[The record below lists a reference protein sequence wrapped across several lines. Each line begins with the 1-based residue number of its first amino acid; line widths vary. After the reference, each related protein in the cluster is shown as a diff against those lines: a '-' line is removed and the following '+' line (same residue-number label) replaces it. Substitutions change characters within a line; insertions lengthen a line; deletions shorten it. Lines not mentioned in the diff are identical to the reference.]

1 MNIKID
7 LPQEVKFILKE
18 LNKYNFEAYI
28 VGGCVRDSLL
38 KREINDWD
46 ITTNAKPNDIISI
59 FNKTIPTGIKH
70 GTVTTIINNKAF
82 EVTTY
87 RIDGEYI
94 DGRHPKSVLFIN
106 NLKEDLKR
114 RDFTINAL
122 AYNEEKGLVDYFNGV
137 YDLKLM
143 TIRTVGDPYKRF
155 NEDAL
160 RMMRCIRFASQLNFK
175 IENETLEA
183 IKKLSSN
190 LKKVS
195 VERIRNEF
203 NKILIANPKY
213 VNNLINIGLIDC
225 FLPELIECRDV
236 NQQNP
241 HHIYNVLDHIIK
253 STENIEKSLHLR
265 ITMLFHDIYKPKCK
279 TVDENGIGHFYSH
292 EKKSAEMAMKILRRL
307 KYDNDL
313 INKVVILI
321 RYHDRVIATSKSIKK
336 ILKEIGEDAFY
347 DLLKV
352 KEADLSAQAPMFHEE
367 GYKLIKESRDEFIKI
382 LENKEC
388 FKIKDLTING
398 NILKDIGIKDG
409 KAIGYTLNMLLEE
422 VIENPNLNNKE
433 SLIKRS
439 LELNK

>member
-7 LPQEVKFILKE
+7 LPQEVKFIFQE

-46 ITTNAKPNDIISI
+46 ITTNAKPNDMVRI
-59 FNKTIPTGIKH
+59 FDKTIPTGIKH
-70 GTVTTIINNKAF
+70 GTVTVIIKDKAF

-87 RIDGEYI
+87 RKDGEYI
-94 DGRHPKSVLFIN
+94 DGRHPKSVLFVDK
-106 NLKEDLKR
+106 LKEDLKR

-143 TIRTVGDPYKRF
+143 IIKAVGNPYKRF
-155 NEDAL
+155 DEDAL
-160 RMMRCIRFASQLNFK
+160 RMMRGIRFASQLNFT
-175 IENETLEA
+175 IEDETLRAMKE
-183 IKKLSSN
+183 ISSN
-190 LKKVS
+190 LNKVS
-195 VERIRNEF
+195 VERIRDEF

-213 VNNLINIGLIDC
+213 VYNLISLGLLNC
-225 FLPELIECRDV
+225 FLPELIECMNV

-253 STENIEKSLHLR
+253 STENIERTLYLR
-265 ITMLFHDIYKPKCK
+265 MTMLFHDIGKPKCK
-279 TVDENGIGHFYSH
+279 TVDEKGIGHFYGH
-292 EKKSAEMAMKILRRL
+292 EKESAKMATKILRRL
-307 KYDNDL
+307 RYDNNI
-313 INKVVILI
+313 INKVVTLI
-321 RYHDRVIATSKSIKK
+321 RYHDRAIITSKSIKV
-336 ILKEIGEDAFY
+336 ILKEIGEDDFN

-352 KEADLSAQAPMFHEE
+352 KEADLSAQAPMFHDE
-367 GYKLIKESRDEFIKI
+367 GYKIIEEARDKFIKI
-382 LENKEC
+382 LESKEC
-388 FKIKDLTING
+388 FKVKNLSIDG
-398 NILKDIGIKDG
+398 NILKGIGIKDG

-433 SLIKRS
+433 SLIKRA
-439 LELNK
+439 LEINK